1 MFDGEEA
8 KLLTKIIK
16 KFHTNFI
23 KDLMSV
29 FSLSSCLTIICFSAS
44 ASKLNETNISTHVNA
59 QVQALQAIESGVKQ
73 LQRSCILSQE
83 TTSLSNSLTNLQVTI
98 SSDFADIK
106 KHRQKEKEF
115 AINFVEV
122 SKKYNTKFCNLFST
136 LLNTANPASDCGVSQ
151 KAKADSNLI
160 LSSVLDLQVI
170 DEKLEN
176 IFSEVIDLEAKNCL
190 STGMSENLYL
200 KHKSFLETIGGGP
213 QDNVILRIDE
223 YIENLREKLN

>member
-1 MFDGEEA
+1 MFYGEEA
-8 KLLTKIIK
+8 KLLTKIIEK
-16 KFHTNFI
+16 YHTVFI
-23 KDLMSV
+23 KNLKCV
-29 FSLSSCLTIICFSAS
+29 FLLSSCLTIICFSAS
-44 ASKLNETNISTHVNA
+44 ASELNETNISTHVNA
-59 QVQALQAIESGVKQ
+59 QAQALQAIESGVKQ

-83 TTSLSNSLTNLQVTI
+83 MTSLSNSLTNLQETI

-106 KHRQKEKEF
+106 KHRQKEKET
-115 AINFVEV
+115 AVNFVEL
-122 SKKYNTKFCNLFST
+122 SKEYNTQFCNLFST
-136 LLNTANPASDCGVSQ
+136 LLNTADSASNCGVSQ

-176 IFSEVIDLEAKNCL
+176 IFSEVIDLEAKSCL
-190 STGMSENLYL
+190 STGMSENLYS

-213 QDNVILRIDE
+213 QENLSLRIDE